1 MAAPSSTIEPGTHWL
16 DEHMGAVTN
25 LPRGRKGL
33 WGALALR
40 STPTVGDSTL
50 VVTDASTLGCVARTM
65 FDIDPVRS
73 IDLTVA

>member
-25 LPRGRKGL
+25 VPRGRKGL

-40 STPTVGDSTL
+40 STPRGSDTTL
-50 VVTDASTLGCVARTM
+50 VVTDTATLGCVSATM